1 MNTYVNILTA
11 THSDYYFAQLQ
22 FDADTLVLKI
32 DQGFKRALKKKIPL
46 EFVENLQADF
56 YLGAKTVRFTINETQ
71 YTFFEF
77 GESVIDYLQE
87 KLMLN

>member
-11 THSDYYFAQLQ
+11 TTSHYYFAQLQ
-22 FDADTLVLKI
+22 FEADTLVLKI
-32 DQGFKRALKKKIPL
+32 DQGIKPALKKKIPL
-46 EFVENLQADF
+46 DFVENLQADF
-56 YLGAKTVRFTINETQ
+56 YLGAKTIRFTVNETH

-87 KLMLN
+87 NLTAN